1 MLCIPLSFLPQPCSQ
16 NVGDMSGLNE
26 IRRITGVCPQH
37 DVLFDDLTCEEHL
50 LFYGA
55 IKGVTRQNLDQLV
68 SAYLCPCT
76 LCSAFALLSHLLT
89 SIQIYTRHVFCKS
102 LPSA

>member
-68 SAYLCPCT
+68 RSCVYVRVS
-76 LCSAFALLSHLLT
+76 CSLAFNM
-89 SIQIYTRHVFCKS
+89 
-102 LPSA
+102 